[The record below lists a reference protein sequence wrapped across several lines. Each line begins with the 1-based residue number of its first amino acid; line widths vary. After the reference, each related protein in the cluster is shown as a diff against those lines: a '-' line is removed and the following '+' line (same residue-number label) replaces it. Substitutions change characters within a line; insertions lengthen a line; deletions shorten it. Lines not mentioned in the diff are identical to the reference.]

1 MKIVLSHQIWVQP
14 PHKFYFMKFMTIDQG
29 HNYMT
34 VSYNSPVDLEMV
46 HIRGAKQIKNLQSK
60 DMHLFLS
67 LYLCLSV
74 SVSASTSGP
83 VCLSLCLSPYVRM
96 IMG

>member
-1 MKIVLSHQIWVQP
+1 
-14 PHKFYFMKFMTIDQG
+14 MKFMTIDQG